1 MSRGRVDH
9 ITAATDVQNRLG
21 RVWLQFVPGC
31 PGPSHSHRQ
40 HRTRIGRVWLKVVSS
55 CRMFA
60 FTTVF
65 FYIIGE
71 QIDPTQVTRIP
82 LVYHDI
88 VT

>member
-1 MSRGRVDH
+1 
-9 ITAATDVQNRLG
+9 
-21 RVWLQFVPGC
+21 
-31 PGPSHSHRQ
+31 
-40 HRTRIGRVWLKVVSS
+40 
-55 CRMFA
+55 MFA